1 MKLPLF
7 LLYASL
13 WGSGTCRLKGTVRDP
28 SDGVMPGASISCIQ
42 QETGFR
48 FAHHTDFQGNNAMT
62 LPEGHY
68 KVLAAQAGC
77 RAATACSCRGGVRNA
92 STSDWLPKA
101 YPM

>member
-7 LLYASL
+7 LVCASL
-13 WGSGTCRLKGTVRDP
+13 WGADTGRLEGTVRDT
-28 SDGVMPGASISCIQ
+28 SDGVMPLASISCIQ
-42 QETGFR
+42 EETGFR
-48 FAHHTDFQGNNAMT
+48 FAHRTDSQGNYAMT